1 MAHALKH
8 ERVTGEVS
16 LAELVAAAQGGDRA
30 AFAQLYARFARM
42 VHGAVLARVP
52 PAEARDL
59 VQDVFLIALKRIKT
73 VREPEA
79 FGGWLL
85 MIARNRATDY
95 HRRSKPAAELPDN
108 LGGAAPP
115 TAEAMEVLAVIR
127 GLPEAYR
134 ETLVLRLVE
143 GMSGPEI
150 AEETGMTAAS
160 VRVNLCRGMKLLRE
174 ALGLEP
180 EDGGR

>member
-1 MAHALKH
+1 MAYALKH
-8 ERVTGEVS
+8 ERVNGEVS

-95 HRRSKPAAELPDN
+95 HRRSRPAEELQAETT
-108 LGGAAPP
+108 GAAAPP
-115 TAEAMEVLAVIR
+115 TAEAMEVLAVIH

-160 VRVNLCRGMKLLRE
+160 VRVNLCRGMKLLR
-174 ALGLEP
+174 
-180 EDGGR
+180 

>member
-1 MAHALKH
+1 MAYALKH
-8 ERVTGEVS
+8 ERVNGEVS

-52 PAEARDL
+52 PGEARDL

-95 HRRSKPAAELPDN
+95 HRRSRPAAELHDV
-108 LGGAAPP
+108 GEAAPP
-115 TAEAMEVLAVIR
+115 TAEALEVLAAIR

-150 AEETGMTAAS
+150 AEETGMTPAS
-160 VRVNLCRGMKLLRE
+160 VRVNLCRGLKLLRE
-174 ALGLEP
+174 ALQP
-180 EDGGR
+180 EGGR